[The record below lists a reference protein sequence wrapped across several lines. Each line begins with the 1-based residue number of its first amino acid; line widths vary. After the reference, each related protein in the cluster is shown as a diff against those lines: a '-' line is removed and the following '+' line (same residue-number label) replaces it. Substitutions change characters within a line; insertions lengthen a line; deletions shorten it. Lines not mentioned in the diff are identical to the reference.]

1 MRRLTRFGLW
11 LWGTD
16 LSFRQYPFGPPE
28 RGTKNRIAWWAY
40 HRGIA
45 RDARRQSSEGD
56 R

>member
-1 MRRLTRFGLW
+1 MSALTRLGLW

-16 LSFRQYPFGPPE
+16 LGFERYPFGPPE
-28 RGTKNRIAWWAY
+28 RGIKNRIAWWAY

-45 RDARRQSSEGD
+45 IDATRQSEDG